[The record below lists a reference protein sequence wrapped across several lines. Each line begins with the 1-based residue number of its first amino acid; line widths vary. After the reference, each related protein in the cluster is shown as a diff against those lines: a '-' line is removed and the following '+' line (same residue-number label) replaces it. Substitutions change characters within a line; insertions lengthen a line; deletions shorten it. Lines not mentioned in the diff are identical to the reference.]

1 MASKG
6 NTLVSVESKA
16 VAKGKVSKAVP
27 KSKVSKASAKNDD
40 EPRASAKGCTLVVVE
55 SPAKAKTIKRYLGSA
70 YQVLASKGHVWD
82 LPKKFGID
90 IEKGFQ
96 ESYEVI
102 EGKEKTLKEIK
113 EAAQDADQIM
123 LATDP
128 DREGEAIAFHLA
140 QELKSSKKPTRRVLF
155 TEITKTGVKHGVDNP
170 RDLDEHLYDAQRCRR
185 VLDRIVGYDVS
196 SLVWSK
202 LAFGLS
208 AGRVQSVALRLIV
221 DREREIEAFV
231 PEEYWNLGA
240 RLTATDGA
248 GKGKTAFSARLH
260 MWDGK
265 TVAKEKIADEKTAR
279 KIESDLKKATYKVA
293 KVTKSERQRKAAA
306 PYTTSKLQQDAA
318 NILRFPAKRTMQVA
332 QGLYEGVE
340 LGKELG
346 QVGLITY
353 MRTDSVRVS
362 DDAIT
367 AVREYIPQT
376 FSKQHLP
383 ATANVYKSRKSAQE
397 AHEAIRPTSLELPPE
412 TVAKWLKPEQL
423 KLYRLIWNRFVAS
436 QMNPA
441 VYDQTAVDIDALSG
455 GSGSSTH
462 NLRATGRI
470 LKFSGWLEAYAKKK
484 EADEEA
490 VTELAGEDEGEAG
503 EKLAERPA
511 REEKEDD
518 AELPPL
524 EEGEILALVEPPGVL
539 AEQKF
544 TQPPPRFNEG
554 SLVRALEERGIG
566 RPSTYAEIISKV
578 QARDY
583 VEKPDG
589 RTFKP
594 SELGKMVVDGLV
606 EAALDF
612 MDPDFTASMEEE
624 FDRVEQGTLP
634 RAKLLETFY
643 KKFKKQLDSAKKLK
657 RWTPEP
663 SPTSEVC
670 ELCGKPMLKRWSKR
684 GWFLGCS
691 GYPKC
696 KGSQHLELDAEGNL
710 ATAKPVITEWL
721 CELCKRPMAIRSG
734 RYGQFL
740 SCTGYPECKNAGPL
754 PLGVKCPKCKTGELI
769 EVRPAKR
776 GGRTFYGCSNYKN
789 ESVKCDFKLWQ
800 KPMPE
805 PCPSCGADFLVRGG
819 TKTKPMITCVA
830 EGCDYKREV
839 TEEELSGP
847 RLEAAES
854 ATA

>member
-1 MASKG
+1 MASRG
-6 NTLVSVESKA
+6 N
-16 VAKGKVSKAVP
+16 
-27 KSKVSKASAKNDD
+27 
-40 EPRASAKGCTLVVVE
+40 TLVVVE
-55 SPAKAKTIKRYLGSA
+55 SPAKAKTIKKYLGPS

-96 ESYEVI
+96 ETYEVI

-113 EAAQDADQIM
+113 EAAKEADAIM

-140 QELKSSKKPTRRVLF
+140 QELKSAKKPTRRVLF
-155 TEITKTGVKHGVDNP
+155 TEITKTGVKQGVEHP
-170 RDLDEHLYDAQRCRR
+170 RDLDANLYDAQRCRR
-185 VLDRIVGYDVS
+185 ILDRIVGYDVS

-240 RLTATDGA
+240 RLV
-248 GKGKTAFSARLH
+248 GKVKPGFTARLH
-260 MWDGK
+260 SWDGK
-265 TVAKEKIADEKTAR
+265 AVAKDKITDETTAR
-279 KIESDLKKATYKVA
+279 RVESDLNKAQYKVA
-293 KVTKSERQRKAAA
+293 KVTRSERQRKALA

-346 QVGLITY
+346 LVGLITY

-362 DDAIT
+362 DDALT
-367 AVREYIPQT
+367 AVREFIGNN
-376 FSKQHLP
+376 FSGAHLP
-383 ATANVYKSRKSAQE
+383 ASANVYKARKSAQE
-397 AHEAIRPTSLELPPE
+397 AHEAIRPTSMDLPPE
-412 TVAKWLKPEQL
+412 LVAKFLKPEQL

-436 QMNPA
+436 QMTPA
-441 VYDQTAVDIDALSG
+441 VYDQTAADIEAKA
-455 GSGSSTH
+455 GSVTH
-462 NLRATGRI
+462 VLRASGRV

-484 EADEEA
+484 DPDEDT
-490 VTELAGEDEGEAG
+490 TELAGEDEGE
-503 EKLAERPA
+503 EKSEAKGQ
-511 REEKEDD
+511 EKDD
-518 AELPPL
+518 EAELPPL
-524 EEGEILALVEPPGVL
+524 TEGEALALVTPPGVS

-544 TQPPPRFNEG
+544 TQPPPRYNEG

-612 MDPDFTASMEEE
+612 MDPEFTAKMEEE
-624 FDRVEQGTLP
+624 LDLVESGKLP
-634 RAKLLETFY
+634 RAKLLDNFY
-643 KKFKKQLDSAKKLK
+643 KRFKNQLEKAKKLK

-663 SPTSEVC
+663 EPTNEVC
-670 ELCGKPMLKRWSKR
+670 DQCSKPMLKRWSKR

-696 KGSQHLELDAEGNL
+696 KGIRSLEVDASGNL
-710 ATAKPVITEWL
+710 AVAKQQITEYL
-721 CELCKRPMAIRSG
+721 CDVCGRPMALRSG

-740 SCTGYPECKNAGPL
+740 SCTGYPECKNAQPV
-754 PLGVKCPKCKTGELI
+754 PLGVDCPKCKTGHLI
-769 EVRPAKR
+769 EIRPQKR
-776 GGRTFYGCSNYKN
+776 GGRTFYGCSNYKD
-789 ESVKCDFKLWQ
+789 ESIKCDFKLWQ
-800 KPMPE
+800 KPIPE
-805 PCPSCGADFLVRGG
+805 PCPQCSAAFLVRGG
-819 TKTKPMITCVA
+819 NKNKPLILCVS
-830 EGCDYKREV
+830 EGCGFKREP
-839 TEEELSGP
+839 TEEELAGGTTP
-847 RLEAAES
+847 RLEEAEASEAAE
-854 ATA
+854 A